1 MIVAYKK
8 QFAVGLIVLA
18 GLSRCLAQAAI
29 QPSPSPAL
37 HIQADL
43 PSIYQTYS
51 SYFSIGAAI
60 WPGDI
65 KGAHSELLRKHFNS
79 VTVENLM
86 KWGLIEPTEGNFN
99 FASPDTLVAFAKANH
114 MLVRGHNLAWHE
126 QNPRWLFKDAN
137 CNDMQPTPEN
147 KALLLRRLENHIRA
161 VVSHYKDDV
170 YAWDVVNEVIDPK
183 QPDGFRR
190 SAWFRITG
198 ADFIDTAFRVAHE
211 VAPNAKLYINE
222 YDTTE
227 SPKREFLYKLV
238 RDLRKRG
245 IPIDGVGHQ
254 MHSKINSPSAAE
266 IIETI
271 NLFSA
276 LGVDNQ
282 ITELDISVYGDS
294 KSSYAAIPDAV
305 LLEQAHRYRD
315 YFQAFRQLKSKI
327 SSVTFWG
334 QADDHTW
341 LKSYPITRLDLPLP
355 FDERLQAK
363 PAYWG
368 IVDPS
373 RLSTAASHADGSSS
387 PDQPAY
393 KNPQLPFDERVNDLV
408 SRMTL
413 EEKISQLGHT
423 ADAVP
428 RLGIPEYNWW
438 NEGLHGVARAGN
450 ATVFP
455 QAISLA
461 ATFDEPLMH
470 QIGDVISTEFRA
482 KYAAD
487 MHKDGSTDWYK
498 GLTVWSPNINIF
510 RDPRWGRGQET
521 YGEDPYLTARMGV
534 AFVTGLQGDDPK
546 YLKTA
551 ATPKHFAVHSG
562 PETTRHSVDVT
573 ALRHDM
579 EDTYLPAFRATL
591 MEAKAGSVMC
601 AYNSL
606 NGQPACSNDALLN
619 EHLRQDWSFQGYVV
633 SDCGAVTD
641 VFSGHHYAKSMEEGV
656 ADALKA
662 GTDLICGS
670 PQDRVRVERDA
681 ALKATQQGLLPQ
693 ADLDRAMRRLFTA
706 RFRLGMFDPPAMVP
720 YSKITPA
727 ENDTEAHRQLALRT
741 AREAIVLLKNKDG
754 LLPLK
759 RAYPTIAVLGPNA
772 DSLDA
777 LEGNYNGTPS
787 RPVTVLAG
795 IKKRFSRS
803 RILYAEGNGLI
814 GPATNAVPAAALFTS
829 KSRKQHGLSAEY
841 FSNIKLEGPPTLA
854 RVDKTVDFR
863 WGANGVSPQ
872 LAKNY
877 SVRWTGLLTPLETG
891 NYALGFSGQDGYRVW
906 LDGNLIADDW
916 TTHRPS
922 TVQTR
927 EMQLLAGHMYAIKIE
942 YFQTVR
948 FAEARLVWSMP
959 ELERQ
964 SALKAARQA
973 DLVIMV
979 LGLSARIEGEE
990 MRIHADGFSG
1000 GDRTS
1005 LDLPRPQE
1013 DLLESIHAL
1022 GKPTVLVL
1030 LNGSALAVNWAQEK
1044 LPAIVEAWYPGEE
1057 GGTAVAEMLAGDFS
1071 PAGRLPVT
1079 FYKSVDQLPP
1089 FEDYSMAKRTYRYFE
1104 GEPLY
1109 PFGYGLSY
1117 TTFCYSNARVS
1128 DTVVAADASVTILV
1142 DVANTGNVA
1151 GDEVVQLYLA
1161 HSGAAGAPLRSLRGF
1176 QRVHFNRGEKKTV
1189 SFTLRDRDL
1198 SIVDQ
1203 EGKHRIVPGTVQV
1216 WIGGGQ
1222 PVGPAGLTKTSG
1234 MQTRFTISSA
1244 ANLPD

>member
-1 MIVAYKK
+1 
-8 QFAVGLIVLA
+8 
-18 GLSRCLAQAAI
+18 
-29 QPSPSPAL
+29 
-37 HIQADL
+37 
-43 PSIYQTYS
+43 
-51 SYFSIGAAI
+51 
-60 WPGDI
+60 
-65 KGAHSELLRKHFNS
+65 
-79 VTVENLM
+79 
-86 KWGLIEPTEGNFN
+86 
-99 FASPDTLVAFAKANH
+99 
-114 MLVRGHNLAWHE
+114 
-126 QNPRWLFKDAN
+126 
-137 CNDMQPTPEN
+137 
-147 KALLLRRLENHIRA
+147 
-161 VVSHYKDDV
+161 
-170 YAWDVVNEVIDPK
+170 
-183 QPDGFRR
+183 
-190 SAWFRITG
+190 
-198 ADFIDTAFRVAHE
+198 
-211 VAPNAKLYINE
+211 
-222 YDTTE
+222 
-227 SPKREFLYKLV
+227 
-238 RDLRKRG
+238 
-245 IPIDGVGHQ
+245 
-254 MHSKINSPSAAE
+254 
-266 IIETI
+266 
-271 NLFSA
+271 
-276 LGVDNQ
+276 
-282 ITELDISVYGDS
+282 
-294 KSSYAAIPDAV
+294 
-305 LLEQAHRYRD
+305 
-315 YFQAFRQLKSKI
+315 
-327 SSVTFWG
+327 
-334 QADDHTW
+334 
-341 LKSYPITRLDLPLP
+341 
-355 FDERLQAK
+355 
-363 PAYWG
+363 
-368 IVDPS
+368 
-373 RLSTAASHADGSSS
+373 
-387 PDQPAY
+387 
-393 KNPQLPFDERVNDLV
+393 
-408 SRMTL
+408 
-413 EEKISQLGHT
+413 
-423 ADAVP
+423 
-428 RLGIPEYNWW
+428 
-438 NEGLHGVARAGN
+438 
-450 ATVFP
+450 
-455 QAISLA
+455 
-461 ATFDEPLMH
+461 
-470 QIGDVISTEFRA
+470 
-482 KYAAD
+482 
-487 MHKDGSTDWYK
+487 
-498 GLTVWSPNINIF
+498 
-510 RDPRWGRGQET
+510 
-521 YGEDPYLTARMGV
+521 
-534 AFVTGLQGDDPK
+534 
-546 YLKTA
+546 
-551 ATPKHFAVHSG
+551 
-562 PETTRHSVDVT
+562 
-573 ALRHDM
+573 
-579 EDTYLPAFRATL
+579 
-591 MEAKAGSVMC
+591 
-601 AYNSL
+601 
-606 NGQPACSNDALLN
+606 
-619 EHLRQDWSFQGYVV
+619 
-633 SDCGAVTD
+633 
-641 VFSGHHYAKSMEEGV
+641 MEEGV

-670 PQDRVRVERDA
+670 PQDRVRVEREA

-720 YSKITPA
+720 YSKIPPA

-803 RILYAEGNGLI
+803 RVLYAEGNGLI

-877 SVRWTGLLTPLETG
+877 SVRWTGVLAPLETG

-927 EMQLLAGHMYAIKIE
+927 EMQLLAGHVYAIKIE

-1079 FYKSVDQLPP
+1079 FYQSVDQLPP

-1117 TTFCYSNARVS
+1117 TTFSYSDARVS
-1128 DTVVAADASVTILV
+1128 DTVVAADASVTISV

-1151 GDEVVQLYLA
+1151 GDEVIQLYLA

-1176 QRVHFNRGEKKTV
+1176 QRVYFNRGEKKTV

-1216 WIGGGQ
+1216 WVGGGQ